1 MGFIIII
8 ITFLFVLCGSVSV
21 YIVDVHM
28 WRSGDKELVLAFHH
42 VSLRDQT
49 QAVRLGSRHLP
60 VLHLWYFPG
69 DSSRAVPQIQLGPDL
84 CCNCHLSKTQR
95 QKGEAKLNS
104 LCNPKHHMRRSGVVR
119 GAPSS
124 FSCGHMQGREGE
136 QADVR
141 RGGWACESRRKH
153 AG

>member
-49 QAVRLGSRHLP
+49 QAIRLGGRHLP
-60 VLHLWYFPG
+60 ILHLWYFQGTVLGQFPKF
-69 DSSRAVPQIQLGPDL
+69 SWVPICVVTVTSPKPRDR
-84 CCNCHLSKTQR
+84 K
-95 QKGEAKLNS
+95 AKPNS
-104 LCNPKHHMRRSGVVR
+104 TAS
-119 GAPSS
+119 ATPSIT
-124 FSCGHMQGREGE
+124 
-136 QADVR
+136 
-141 RGGWACESRRKH
+141 
-153 AG
+153 